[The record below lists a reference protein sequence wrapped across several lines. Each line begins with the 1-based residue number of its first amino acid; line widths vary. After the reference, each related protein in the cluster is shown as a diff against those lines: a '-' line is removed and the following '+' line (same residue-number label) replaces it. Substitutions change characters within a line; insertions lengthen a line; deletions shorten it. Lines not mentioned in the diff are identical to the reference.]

1 MHIVA
6 IKNIMLIIHVFVC
19 ASHFGLK
26 YHVCV
31 VLCISCLSKN
41 VIMTVTC
48 DSVVVIDY
56 IALSCACFFI
66 IFAHH
71 MHKCCTCY
79 FTVNLVHVLWLSDI
93 SFYISMF
100 TYFID

>member
-1 MHIVA
+1 MHIVV
-6 IKNIMLIIHVFVC
+6 IKNIMLVIHDFVY
-19 ASHFGLK
+19 ASHFRVV
-26 YHVCV
+26 YHVCAM
-31 VLCISCLSKN
+31 LCISCLSKN
-41 VIMTVTC
+41 FTMTVTC
-48 DSVVVIDY
+48 DSVVAIDY

-79 FTVNLVHVLWLSDI
+79 FTVNLVRVLWLSDI
-93 SFYISMF
+93 SFFISMC